1 MFSLLAPSDLQR
13 RRANCCPPPTRRGWN
28 LTTPPSPAFLRWPPA
43 KNSFAFKAVQSVHIR
58 IKEENDN
65 GTQTAQYA
73 VQTYFEYWI
82 LQCPIPRISKYW
94 ILQYIQNQKYQHMV
108 AGARSTSRA
117 NARSL
122 GLVSLRPQRIGD
134 YHQFTIIF
142 FINIIIKIITNIISS
157 SRTEALNNSRN
168 VPIALSVI
176 ALPPQP
182 MLWLRKIV
190 YIFPSICFSSQCL
203 LQVLKSFQWFLPTEK
218 HFKLNNC
225 KLAKNMGDI

>member
-1 MFSLLAPSDLQR
+1 MFSLLARSDLRR

-43 KNSFAFKAVQSVHIR
+43 KNSFAFKAVQSDHIR

-73 VQTYFEYWI
+73 AQTYFEYWI

-94 ILQYIQNQKYQHMV
+94 ILQYVPNQKYQRMV

-142 FINIIIKIITNIISS
+142 FINIIIKITRPKPGYGRQGLDWIVGPGYSFVVISTNK
-157 SRTEALNNSRN
+157 TMETNQK
-168 VPIALSVI
+168 P
-176 ALPPQP
+176 
-182 MLWLRKIV
+182 W
-190 YIFPSICFSSQCL
+190 
-203 LQVLKSFQWFLPTEK
+203 
-218 HFKLNNC
+218 
-225 KLAKNMGDI
+225 